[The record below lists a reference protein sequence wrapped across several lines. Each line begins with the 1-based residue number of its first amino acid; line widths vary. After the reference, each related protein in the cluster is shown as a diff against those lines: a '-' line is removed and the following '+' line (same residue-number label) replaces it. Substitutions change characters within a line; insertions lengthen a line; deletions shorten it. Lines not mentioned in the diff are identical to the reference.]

1 MRCTPFSSSFSST
14 RHSVVR
20 PPPSTS
26 SSPRRVLVV
35 DDDEEVR
42 ELLVE
47 LLAHEGYEVSAA
59 CNGQQALTKVLIHWP
74 DVVLLDLVMP
84 VMSGWQFLDLR
95 PAYPMLDDLP
105 VIVTSAVDGAAGDG
119 SLDVAAVV
127 PKPFLL
133 EAMLA
138 TVRRVAGPPARQ
150 ACALH
155 VPLGAEDSL
164 VGAPR
169 SER

>member
-1 MRCTPFSSSFSST
+1 MRFTPFSSSFTST
-14 RHSVVR
+14 RRSAVQ

-26 SSPRRVLVV
+26 ASPRRVLVV
-35 DDDEEVR
+35 DDDDEVR
-42 ELLVE
+42 EALVE
-47 LLAHEGYEVSAA
+47 VLAQEGYEVSGA

-95 PAYPMLDDLP
+95 LAYPVLGNLP
-105 VIVTSAVDGAAGDG
+105 VIVTSAVDS
-119 SLDVAAVV
+119 SLHVAAVV

-133 EAMLA
+133 EEVLK

-150 ACALH
+150 ECALRL
-155 VPLGAEDSL
+155 PLGSAESL
-164 VGAPR
+164 AGGPG